1 MTKNPSTDN
10 DEIDLINVFRTLWE
24 GKFFIVFFI
33 LMANLFVFAFI
44 NMKDPVYVSKLNV
57 EIENVPPFF
66 DTGDTG
72 DKKSGFNKTFIEFTN
87 QFYSKTNFDSWKNIS
102 KKSTLSFDNI
112 SKTDDIS
119 GYQFTNEDRSLAQLF
134 QEPKKLHEAD
144 LVINTNNPSILN
156 DFYNYSIYINKILE
170 KEYFYRVNQQLIN
183 IKKEYK
189 DFNNSNTM
197 ARRILKAD
205 EFVTNIRMGQN
216 IIKVNLPSIPKKIG
230 PKNSDIFGISSI
242 LGLIIGLLFV
252 FVRKAYRG
260 VNI

>member
-10 DEIDLINVFRTLWE
+10 DEIDLINVFKTLWE
-24 GKFFIVFFI
+24 GKFFIIFFI
-33 LMANLFVFAFI
+33 LMANLFVFTFN
-44 NMKDPVYVSKLNV
+44 NMKDPVFVSKLSI

-66 DTGDTG
+66 DTGDTKLG
-72 DKKSGFNKTFIEFTN
+72 INKTFVEFN
-87 QFYSKTNFDSWKNIS
+87 NEFNSKTNFDSWKNIS

-119 GYQFTNEDRSLAQLF
+119 GYQFTNEDRSLAQLS

-170 KEYFYRVNQQLIN
+170 KKYVSRFEYELNMLETKYSDAEKYGAVIF
-183 IKKEYK
+183 
-189 DFNNSNTM
+189 
-197 ARRILKAD
+197 RILPIKW
-205 EFVTNIRMGQN
+205 FVTNIRMGQN
-216 IIKVNLPSIPKKIG
+216 IIKVNPPSIPKKIA
-230 PKNSDIFGISSI
+230 PKNSVIFGISSI

-252 FVRKAYRG
+252 FVRKAYSG
-260 VNI
+260 VKI